1 AVAARP
7 QNRNRSTISVTE
19 STLSAASGHITHPP
33 VEKRF
38 CALSRRA
45 CMQPASYREGPMMA
59 PAPNS
64 PAPARSDG
72 VADPLS
78 PLIPRI
84 EQALASALDRM
95 TGAARMI
102 EACRYAVQG
111 GGKRV
116 RPALVLLS
124 YQAAGG
130 AARCQGPAEV
140 AAVAVEFVHTFSLV
154 HDDLPCMDDDDLR
167 RGRPTL
173 HVAMGECAA

>member
-1 AVAARP
+1 
-7 QNRNRSTISVTE
+7 
-19 STLSAASGHITHPP
+19 
-33 VEKRF
+33 
-38 CALSRRA
+38 
-45 CMQPASYREGPMMA
+45 
-59 PAPNS
+59 
-64 PAPARSDG
+64 
-72 VADPLS
+72 S

-124 YQAAGG
+124 FEAAGG
-130 AARCQGPAEV
+130 ASGPSLRHAAV

-173 HVAMGECAA
+173 HVAMGE